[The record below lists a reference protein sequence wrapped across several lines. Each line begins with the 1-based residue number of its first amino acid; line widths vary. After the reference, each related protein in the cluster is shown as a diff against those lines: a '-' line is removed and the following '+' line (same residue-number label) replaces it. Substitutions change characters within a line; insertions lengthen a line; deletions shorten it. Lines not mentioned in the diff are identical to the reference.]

1 MSTKVKVVIMRVFVL
16 LFNAGTDNEGIHTL
30 QIGDRNKV
38 LMFES
43 EDDATRYSL
52 MLEAQDF
59 PAASVESMDDREIK
73 AFCESADYDWELIPE
88 GALTLPP
95 ETNVED
101 TDWQI
106 EDEFGDEF
114 DDEFDDELDLVESE
128 ETEASE
134 MSDVELDNIR
144 RRLEGLL

>member
-1 MSTKVKVVIMRVFVL
+1 MRVFVL
-16 LFNAGTDNEGIHTL
+16 LFNSGTENEGIHTL

-43 EDDATRYSL
+43 EDDATRYAL

-59 PAASVESMDDREIK
+59 PSALVESMDDREIK
-73 AFCESADYDWELIPE
+73 AFCESADYDWELVPE

-95 ETNVED
+95 EGNVEK

-106 EDEFGDEF
+106 DDEFA
-114 DDEFDDELDLVESE
+114 DDFDDELELTESE
-128 ETEASE
+128 ASDE
-134 MSDVELDNIR
+134 SQMSDAELEKIR

>member
-1 MSTKVKVVIMRVFVL
+1 MRVFVL

-43 EDDATRYSL
+43 EDDAIRYGL

-59 PAASVESMDDREIK
+59 PPSTVESMDDREIK
-73 AFCESADYDWELIPE
+73 AFCESADYDWELVPE

-95 ETNVED
+95 EGNVEE

-106 EDEFGDEF
+106 DDEFDAEFEDEF
-114 DDEFDDELDLVESE
+114 DDESDLVESE
-128 ETEASE
+128 QTEASE
-134 MSDVELDNIR
+134 MSDVELDSIR